1 MGLELEYT
9 DGQTPIDED
18 EKVGLRIKTISTKEE
33 LNEFEQQNI
42 ESAIEWT
49 FLNTFPVEQ
58 ILTENFVQT
67 LHKRMFGNVWKWGG
81 KFRMTNKN
89 LGVEWF
95 HIRIHLR
102 QLLEDCNYWIVN
114 QSFTE
119 DEIAIR
125 FKHRLVSIHLFPNG
139 NGRHS
144 RLMADLLI
152 KALGKAEFTW
162 GSQNLTPDG
171 DIRNAYIHAIRC
183 ADAGDYEPLLK
194 FART

>member
-9 DGQTPIDED
+9 DGQPPIDEE

-42 ESAIEWT
+42 ELAIEWT
-49 FLNTFPVEQ
+49 LLNTFPVEQ

-81 KFRMTNKN
+81 KFRTTNKN

-152 KALGKAEFTW
+152 KALGKTEFTW

-171 DIRNAYIHAIRC
+171 DIRSAYIYAIRC